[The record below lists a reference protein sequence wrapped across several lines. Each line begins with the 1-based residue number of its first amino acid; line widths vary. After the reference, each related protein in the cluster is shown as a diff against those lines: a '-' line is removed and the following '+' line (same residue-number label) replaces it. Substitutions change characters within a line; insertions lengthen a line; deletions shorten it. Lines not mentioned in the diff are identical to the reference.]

1 VTSTIAIHIKIMQYF
16 LIGKDFD
23 NKNRMGIRQI
33 KGCMKTV

>member
-1 VTSTIAIHIKIMQYF
+1 MQYF